1 MYSSYFGVD
10 LLKLRRLK
18 VLDLMSPNSLAVF
31 PATTRVLRNL
41 DVEFKFRQDSNFSY
55 LTQIF
60 EPDHVLVLFKSAN
73 NYSEEILFLS
83 FPNEEE
89 MVWVGASID
98 EEQAK
103 LLSGIDKICDIKE
116 LPSYLKSYSGVS
128 TVYFEKKL
136 GHLYPCC
143 IDLVVEVFRDKIIS
157 PLELMSNL
165 RLVKNDLEIQLIKQ
179 ACQINRYVFEQI
191 SSLLE
196 DYPSKAS
203 SLTTYKL
210 RRDHRQQLKESDI
223 EAFILYVYA
232 QNEADWSFWPIVA
245 SGGNA
250 TILHYTK
257 NNAEILA
264 GNLLL
269 VDSGCELKGYAS
281 DITRTFEV
289 GQVSEF
295 KRLILTTVEQTQQ
308 QVINFLKQS
317 WFNQTRISLID
328 LQEYTVNL
336 VCQVLLDLGIFPNHS
351 WEEIRE
357 KQLYKKYY
365 PHKVAH
371 FLGLD
376 VHDLRSDYT
385 LRMPLVKNM
394 VLTIEPGLY
403 FPVDDLQIPEEFRGV
418 GVRIEDDLLIT
429 ESGIEILT

>member
-41 DVEFKFRQDSNFSY
+41 DVEFKFRQDSNFWY

-60 EPDHVLVLFKSAN
+60 EPDHVLVLFKSADN
-73 NYSEEILFLS
+73 SSEEILFLS
-83 FPNEEE
+83 FSNEEE
-89 MVWVGASID
+89 VVWVGASID

-103 LLSGIDKICDIKE
+103 LLSGVDQICDIKD
-116 LPSYLKSYSGVS
+116 LSDYLQSHNSVS
-128 TVYFEKKL
+128 TVYFESKL
-136 GHLYPCC
+136 SHLYPCAN
-143 IDLVVEVFRDKIIS
+143 LVLEVFRDKVVS

-165 RLVKNDLEIQLIKQ
+165 RLVKDDLEIQLIKQ

-210 RRDHRQQLKESDI
+210 RHDHRQQLKESDI

-232 QNEADWSFWPIVA
+232 QNEVDWSFWPIVA
-245 SGGNA
+245 SGSNA
-250 TILHYTK
+250 TVLHYT
-257 NNAEILA
+257 NNDVDILPE
-264 GNLLL
+264 NLLL
-269 VDSGCELKGYAS
+269 VDSGCEVKGYAS

-295 KRLILTTVEQTQQ
+295 KRLILTTVEQIQQ
-308 QVINFLKQS
+308 QVIDFLRQS
-317 WFNQTRISLID
+317 RFNQTRISLID

-336 VCQVLLDLGIFPNHS
+336 VCQMLLDLGIFPNHS

-403 FPVDDLQIPEEFRGV
+403 FPVDDLQIPKEFRGV

-429 ESGIEILT
+429 ESGVEILTR